1 MLAVLWCTCK
11 EWVKSFGLY
20 LGEQILFTGKM
31 VLHLWSNLHFTC
43 YEKRRMESISTLFS
57 VTMTTLSTDHILPFC
72 QLISMVTSYC
82 CENVLFVIHIKL
94 PLQFIAITAD
104 LRYSTDTR
112 AHLQHP
118 HHKWKQK
125 LSILLILVLCII
137 TQWLKHMKFRMHA
150 THFTDSI
157 HRHYCNVLTVL
168 QIS

>member
-1 MLAVLWCTCK
+1 MINHCRQAYRIKHNSSDNVGCVVIYTCK
-11 EWVKSFGLY
+11 EWVKSFSGR
-20 LGEQILFTGKM
+20 
-31 VLHLWSNLHFTC
+31 TC
-43 YEKRRMESISTLFS
+43 ISHAMRKDAWKAFLRC
-57 VTMTTLSTDHILPFC
+57 LSTDHILPFC

-137 TQWLKHMKFRMHA
+137 TQWLKHMKFRTHA

-157 HRHYCNVLTVL
+157 HKHYCNVLTVL